1 VDAFERPFDV
11 DGSLTDIGASIGIA
25 LYPDDGPRRSI
36 FSPMP
41 TWRFIAP
48 RTRVEAALAFFE
60 SEMDMAVRRRRR
72 LAQELR
78 VALLDDQ
85 FELFY
90 QAQVRI
96 PSTEIIGF
104 EALLRWHHP
113 EHGLVEPLEFIPIA
127 EESGLI
133 IPIGEWVLRTA
144 CREAAAWPKPY
155 KVSVNLSPRRF
166 QHDDF
171 PGVVHSI
178 LVETGLPPARLELEV
193 TESTLFEDLQRALDA
208 LRGLR
213 ALGVSIAMDDFDT
226 GYSSLS
232 SLQAFPFDK
241 IKIDREFVEHL
252 GEKKQQ
258 R

>member
-1 VDAFERPFDV
+1 LPGPGQNSFD
-11 DGSLTDIGASIGIA
+11 
-25 LYPDDGPRRSI
+25 R
-36 FSPMP
+36 
-41 TWRFIAP
+41 
-48 RTRVEAALAFFE
+48 
-60 SEMDMAVRRRRR
+60 
-72 LAQELR
+72 
-78 VALLDDQ
+78 
-85 FELFY
+85 
-90 QAQVRI
+90 
-96 PSTEIIGF
+96 GF

-113 EHGLVEPLEFIPIA
+113 EHGPVEPLEFIPIA

-155 KVSVNLSPRRF
+155 KVSVNLSPRQF

-213 ALGVSIAMDDFDT
+213 ALGVSH
-226 GYSSLS
+226 G
-232 SLQAFPFDK
+232 
-241 IKIDREFVEHL
+241 
-252 GEKKQQ
+252 
-258 R
+258 

>member
-1 VDAFERPFDV
+1 
-11 DGSLTDIGASIGIA
+11 
-25 LYPDDGPRRSI
+25 
-36 FSPMP
+36 MP

-60 SEMDMAVRRRRR
+60 PEMDMAVRRRRR

-144 CREAAAWPKPY
+144 CREAAAWPRPY
-155 KVSVNLSPRRF
+155 KVSVNLSPRQF
-166 QHDDF
+166 QHDNF

-178 LVETGLPPARLELEV
+178 LVETGLPPLKSPNRPCLKTCSVRLTPCGACGRL
-193 TESTLFEDLQRALDA
+193 A
-208 LRGLR
+208 
-213 ALGVSIAMDDFDT
+213 
-226 GYSSLS
+226 
-232 SLQAFPFDK
+232 
-241 IKIDREFVEHL
+241 
-252 GEKKQQ
+252 
-258 R
+258 

>member
-1 VDAFERPFDV
+1 
-11 DGSLTDIGASIGIA
+11 
-25 LYPDDGPRRSI
+25 
-36 FSPMP
+36 
-41 TWRFIAP
+41 
-48 RTRVEAALAFFE
+48 
-60 SEMDMAVRRRRR
+60 MDMAVRRRRR
-72 LAQELR
+72 LAQELS

-144 CREAAAWPKPY
+144 CREAAAWPRPY
-155 KVSVNLSPRRF
+155 KVSVNLSPRQF
-166 QHDDF
+166 QHDNF

-213 ALGVSIAMDDFDT
+213 ALGVSIAMDDFGT

-252 GEKKQQ
+252 GEKKQAAMIV
-258 R
+258 RSVLGLGKSLDIPVLAEV

>member
-1 VDAFERPFDV
+1 
-11 DGSLTDIGASIGIA
+11 
-25 LYPDDGPRRSI
+25 
-36 FSPMP
+36 MP

-60 SEMDMAVRRRRR
+60 PEMDMAVRRRRR

-85 FELFY
+85 FELLY

-127 EESGLI
+127 EKSGLI

-144 CREAAAWPKPY
+144 CREAAAWPRPY
-155 KVSVNLSPRRF
+155 KVSVNLSPRQF
-166 QHDDF
+166 QHDNF

-178 LVETGLPPARLELEV
+178 LVETGLPPLKSPNRPCLKTCSVRLTPCGACGRL
-193 TESTLFEDLQRALDA
+193 A
-208 LRGLR
+208 
-213 ALGVSIAMDDFDT
+213 
-226 GYSSLS
+226 
-232 SLQAFPFDK
+232 
-241 IKIDREFVEHL
+241 
-252 GEKKQQ
+252 
-258 R
+258 